1 MPRTPT
7 ENAVFLGTSAGS
19 GLLLEVMENRF
30 GGQQALGGTMPILL
44 GAGVAAAGIATSMF
58 SQGRMMESFGDGLAG
73 GSLGWTGGKLVEMG
87 LLGGLIGNNPAGGQT
102 QSGGA
107 ANVVRVNN
115 PVRVKRTPNR
125 TVSNQS
131 RRRSSSSNNIVE
143 L

>member
-1 MPRTPT
+1 
-7 ENAVFLGTSAGS
+7 
-19 GLLLEVMENRF
+19 
-30 GGQQALGGTMPILL
+30 
-44 GAGVAAAGIATSMF
+44 MF

-87 LLGGLIGNNPAGGQT
+87 ILGGLTGTNPAGGQT
-102 QSGGA
+102 QTGGA
-107 ANVVRVNN
+107 TNVVRVNN

-131 RRRSSSSNNIVE
+131 RRRASNSNNIVE